1 MAETVDFPVDLKIS
15 SAWAA
20 FVWVLGKHCMQT
32 EPRLLCNAMRSA
44 WLHLCCM
51 SRMSGMSELS
61 GMSGMHHVMLCML
74 YASRCIQ
81 MHPDASVWHQGTL
94 QVHLGLSFRHPWPS
108 WWRHHRMT
116 YIILQKHFTGW
127 PSIKTSKTSM
137 VLRCEGHLI
146 WLSELA
152 NPSLPPPPPWRHRKR
167 HVPRTSR
174 TDGRQPGG
182 NTQKVKWRN
191 TKNPTKQYLEVK
203 F

>member
-74 YASRCIQ
+74 YASRCIRLT
-81 MHPDASVWHQGTL
+81 PGNTSSPS
-94 QVHLGLSFRHPWPS
+94 GLVVS
-108 WWRHHRMT
+108 
-116 YIILQKHFTGW
+116 
-127 PSIKTSKTSM
+127 
-137 VLRCEGHLI
+137 
-146 WLSELA
+146 
-152 NPSLPPPPPWRHRKR
+152 PSLAKLMT
-167 HVPRTSR
+167 TSSDDVHHSTKTLHWVTIHQNIQNIHGFTMWGSSDLIIWAR
-174 TDGRQPGG
+174 EPLLAATSALA
-182 NTQKVKWRN
+182 TQKATRTTYVTHGWSPARGKHAESEMKKYEESN
-191 TKNPTKQYLEVK
+191 
-203 F
+203 

>member
-81 MHPDASVWHQGTL
+81 MHPDASRCIRLTPGNTSSPS
-94 QVHLGLSFRHPWPS
+94 GLVVS
-108 WWRHHRMT
+108 
-116 YIILQKHFTGW
+116 
-127 PSIKTSKTSM
+127 
-137 VLRCEGHLI
+137 
-146 WLSELA
+146 
-152 NPSLPPPPPWRHRKR
+152 PSLAKLMT
-167 HVPRTSR
+167 TSSDDVHHSTKTLHWVTIHQNIQNIQNIHGFTMWGSSDLIIWAR
-174 TDGRQPGG
+174 EPLLAATSALA
-182 NTQKVKWRN
+182 TQKATRTTYVTHGWSPARGKHAESEMKKYEESN
-191 TKNPTKQYLEVK
+191 
-203 F
+203 